1 MTPFFLRIFVADDSP
16 DGLRIFNRTNWN
28 RKALMFPRA
37 AWVLPTV
44 TTQPLPQQAG
54 VDVQNRAL
62 QVFWE

>member
-1 MTPFFLRIFVADDSP
+1 
-16 DGLRIFNRTNWN
+16 
-28 RKALMFPRA
+28 MFPRA

-44 TTQPLPQQAG
+44 TTQPLPQKAG